1 MPRVVRQTIDEK
13 YFRLLVDSVTDYAI
27 YVIDPDGR
35 VATWSVGAE
44 RIKGYTAKEII
55 GQHFSRFFTE
65 KDQAAG
71 RPELALRTAR
81 ETGRFE
87 DEGWRQRKDGSR
99 FWALAVLV
107 ALRDDRGKLIG
118 FAKITRDMTER
129 RAAQQALRESESRFK
144 LLVENVVDYAIYML
158 DPEGRITNWNS
169 GARQIKG
176 YSANEVIGE
185 HFSRFYTPE
194 DREAGLP
201 ERALKT
207 ALEKGRY
214 AADGWRIRKDGTRFW
229 ASVVVDPIYDE
240 GGSHIGFAKITRD
253 ISEQREAQIK
263 LEETREQLFQA
274 QKMEAIGQLTGGVAH
289 DFNNLLTIIL
299 GSADMAEALA
309 GDNEK
314 LRRLIGNVRH
324 AARRGESL
332 TKQLLA
338 FSRRQP
344 LQPEFVDLSRQ
355 LRIMSDLLA
364 RSLRADIN
372 IQLDIAPDLRPVE
385 VDASQLELA
394 LLNVGLN
401 ARDAMPRGGTL
412 RIGARNE
419 GADRVM
425 VVIEDTGIGMSPQ
438 VRERAIEPFF
448 TTKGVGQGS
457 GLGLSQAYG
466 FAKQSGGMLT
476 IASEIDKGTS
486 VTFVLP
492 AAQRRAAAATEDP
505 VATVRRKGQ
514 ATILL
519 VEDDHALAELAT
531 GMLQGGG
538 FTVFSVSNARAALDV
553 LRSDRQIDL
562 LISDIMMP
570 DMNGAELA
578 RIVRRECPGVFIL
591 LSTGYAEAAASKIAQ
606 EFPLLRKPYG
616 REALLA
622 QVEKI
627 LGETGEP
634 HAEAPAAVRA

>member
-1 MPRVVRQTIDEK
+1 
-13 YFRLLVDSVTDYAI
+13 
-27 YVIDPDGR
+27 
-35 VATWSVGAE
+35 
-44 RIKGYTAKEII
+44 
-55 GQHFSRFFTE
+55 
-65 KDQAAG
+65 
-71 RPELALRTAR
+71 
-81 ETGRFE
+81 
-87 DEGWRQRKDGSR
+87 
-99 FWALAVLV
+99 
-107 ALRDDRGKLIG
+107 
-118 FAKITRDMTER
+118 
-129 RAAQQALRESESRFK
+129 
-144 LLVENVVDYAIYML
+144 LLVENVIDYAIYML

-169 GARQIKG
+169 GARHIKG
-176 YSANEVIGE
+176 YSASEVIGE

-201 ERALKT
+201 ERSLKT

-214 AADGWRIRKDGTRFW
+214 AAEGWRVRKDGTRFW
-229 ASVVVDPIYDE
+229 ASVVVDAIYDE
-240 GGSHIGFAKITRD
+240 DGSHVGFAKITRD
-253 ISEQREAQIK
+253 ITEQRDAQLK
-263 LEETREQLFQA
+263 LDETREQLFQA

-299 GSADMAEALA
+299 GSADMADAWV

-314 LRRLIGNVRH
+314 LKRLIGNIRH

-344 LQPEFVDLSRQ
+344 LQPEIVDLSRQ
-355 LRIMSDLLA
+355 LRITADLLA

-372 IQLDIAPDLRPVE
+372 IHLDIAPDLHPVM

-401 ARDAMPRGGTL
+401 ARDAMPRGGML
-412 RIGARNE
+412 SISARND
-419 GADRVM
+419 GPDHVAVT
-425 VVIEDTGIGMSPQ
+425 IEDTGIGMSAQ
-438 VRERAIEPFF
+438 VKERAIEPFF

-476 IASEIDKGTS
+476 ITSEIDKGTAVS
-486 VTFVLP
+486 FVLP
-492 AAQRRAAAATEDP
+492 AAQRRAAASAEEAVP
-505 VATVRRKGQ
+505 MVRRKGQ

-519 VEDDHALAELAT
+519 VEDDEAVAELAT
-531 GMLQGGG
+531 GMLQAGG
-538 FTVFSVSNARAALDV
+538 FTVRTVSSAHAALDV
-553 LRSDRQIDL
+553 LRGERQVDL

-578 RIVRRECPGVFIL
+578 RIVRREFPGVFIL
-591 LSTGYAEAAASKIAQ
+591 LCTGYAEAAASKIAQ

-616 REALLA
+616 RETLLA

-627 LGETGEP
+627 LGETSEP
-634 HAEAPAAVRA
+634 HAEAPAPATARA